1 MSPNLL
7 VTKLFFPPARE
18 NLFPRPQL
26 MEKVAPGL
34 RRPLLLISASA
45 GYGKTTLMSEW
56 RLGPGSQVPATRLS
70 LEKDDNDVT
79 RFLIYLATALG
90 TLTAGV
96 GETVLVNLQ
105 SPQPP
110 PPLINDLIVALS
122 TPFVLVLDDCLLIT
136 SQPVHKAVTFLF
148 DHLPP

>member
-1 MSPNLL
+1 
-7 VTKLFFPPARE
+7 
-18 NLFPRPQL
+18 
-26 MEKVAPGL
+26 
-34 RRPLLLISASA
+34 
-45 GYGKTTLMSEW
+45 MSEW